1 MDGRIETLTGVG
13 WIGMTRRGLGRGR
26 SGEVEEEVVLCGEV
40 EEGERLHGRG
50 AEAGG
55 RSGSPETGGKP

>member
-1 MDGRIETLTGVG
+1 
-13 WIGMTRRGLGRGR
+13 MTRRGLGRGR
-26 SGEVEEEVVLCGEV
+26 SGEVEEEVVGGGDV
-40 EEGERLHGRG
+40 DEGERLHGRG